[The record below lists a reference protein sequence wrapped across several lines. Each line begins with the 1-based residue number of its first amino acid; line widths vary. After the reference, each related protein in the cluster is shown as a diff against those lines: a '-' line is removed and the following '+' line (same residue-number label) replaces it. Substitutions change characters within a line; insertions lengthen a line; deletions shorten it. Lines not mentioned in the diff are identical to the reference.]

1 MSNNAE
7 MKKELG
13 FFSATAVVVG
23 CVVGS
28 GVFFKPTA
36 MYTATGGAPGLAI
49 VAWVVTSL
57 MCLCAAMTFAEIA
70 ILMPETGGMPVYLKR
85 VFGDRVGYLCGWM
98 QTVVFYPAMA
108 AALSVAV
115 ANQAKLFLGEGFVI
129 PVALA
134 CILLMVILNCM
145 GAKVGAATQNIFTV
159 AKLVPLGLIMVF
171 GFIRG
176 QGNPILDPMLA
187 DGLSVGSVMGQL
199 MIAVLF
205 AFEGWTNVGA
215 IAGEMKDPGR
225 DLPKAVVGG
234 VAVIMAIYV
243 VINLAY
249 LWVLPADEL
258 MNLESPASAVAIAI
272 FGDIGGKLVS
282 VGIMISAAGTCNG
295 FILSGSR
302 TALYMAEQGYLPGS
316 KALSKISGTGV
327 PANGIYLIGILGAI
341 YALSGQFDLLT
352 NLVTFSGWVFYT
364 LTFIAVMVYRKQ
376 APDVKRTYKVPL
388 YPVIPIISIV
398 SGCYVLLNQLFM
410 SGMGATKIAVGG
422 IILVL
427 IGLPVRA
434 LCVKKDRCEE
444 TA

>member
-434 LCVKKDRCEE
+434 LCVKKDRREE

>member
-398 SGCYVLLNQLFM
+398 SGSYVLLNQLFM

-434 LCVKKDRCEE
+434 LCVKKDRREE

>member
-1 MSNNAE
+1 MSNNTE

-85 VFGDRVGYLCGWM
+85 VFGDKVGYLCGWM

-272 FGDIGGKLVS
+272 FGDMGGKLVS

-316 KALSKISGTGV
+316 KTLSKISGTGV

-410 SGMGATKIAVGG
+410 SGMEATKIAVGG

-434 LCVKKDRCEE
+434 LCVKKDRREE
-444 TA
+444 MA

>member
-1 MSNNAE
+1 MSNNTE

-85 VFGDRVGYLCGWM
+85 VFGDKVGYLCGWM

-215 IAGEMKDPGR
+215 IAGEMKDPGG

-316 KALSKISGTGV
+316 KTLSKISGTGV

-434 LCVKKDRCEE
+434 LCVKKDRREE